1 MTKIAQVFSMSDSYS
16 FQAQKS
22 KKVELS
28 FTADEISSDGG
39 LMILREVDR
48 RLQLTKRVAEII
60 PDPRDPRFITH
71 PWQKLLQQRVYAIAA
86 GYEDLNDHQD
96 LRKDSV
102 MQLAL
107 EREDVLGSSST
118 LCRFEDSLSKSA
130 LWKTHQILVDQWLDS
145 YEKEPE
151 EIILDFDAT
160 DLELHG
166 NQEGKF
172 YHGYYREYCYLPIHV
187 FCKNQLLVSYLKPAN
202 KDAAKHSWAIF
213 SLLVKAIRKRFSSC
227 RILFR
232 GDSGFCRYRLFEWC
246 EKQENVFY
254 LTGIG
259 KHSILSEEA
268 KEWIDQSQQLFD
280 KTNEKQ
286 RIFGEFKYA
295 AGTWKKRVR
304 RVIVKA
310 ETTALGKNTRFVITN
325 LEEDPQAIYDQIYCA
340 RGKMEQS
347 ISEQMDFFSD
357 RMSSHFFR
365 KNQFRMILSA
375 LAYTLLETIRSQALK
390 GTELEKSKCSTI
402 RLKLIKVGTLVLKNT
417 RRIKLM
423 CSKSFAYQDLFFR
436 VLHHFQPT

>member
-1 MTKIAQVFSMSDSYS
+1 MTDSYS
-16 FQAQKS
+16 FQALNS

-28 FTADEISSDGG
+28 FSADEISGDGG
-39 LMILREVDR
+39 LMILKEVDL
-48 RLQLTKRVAEII
+48 RLQLTKRVSEVI
-60 PDPRDPRFITH
+60 PDPRNQDCITH
-71 PWQKLLQQRVYAIAA
+71 SWQNLLQQRVYAIAA
-86 GYEDLNDHQD
+86 GYEDLNDHQE

-107 EREDVLGSSST
+107 EKEDVLGSSST
-118 LCRFEDSLSKSA
+118 LCRFEGQLTRSA

-145 YEKEPE
+145 YKKEPK

-187 FCKNQLLVSYLKPAN
+187 FCENQLLVSYLKPSN
-202 KDAAKHSWAIF
+202 KDAAKHAGAIF
-213 SLLVKAIRKRFSSC
+213 SLLVKAIRKRFSKC

-246 EKQENVFY
+246 EKQKNVFY

-259 KHSILSEEA
+259 KHSVLTQEA
-268 KEWIDQSQQLFD
+268 KKWVDESQQLFD
-280 KTNEKQ
+280 ESNEKQ
-286 RIFGEFKYA
+286 RIFGEFEYA
-295 AGTWKKRVR
+295 AGTWKNRKR

-310 ETTALGKNTRFVITN
+310 ETTALGKNTRFIITN
-325 LEEDPQAIYDQIYCA
+325 LEGDPQAIYDQIYCA

-357 RMSSHFFR
+357 RMSSHFFQ
-365 KNQFRMILSA
+365 KNQFRMLLSA

-390 GTELEKSKCSTI
+390 GTEFEKSKCSTI
-402 RLKLIKVGTLVLKNT
+402 RLRLIKVATLVIKNT

-423 CSKSFAYQDLFFR
+423 CSKSFSYQDLFIR
-436 VLHHFQPT
+436 VLLLFQPT